1 MNSEDLRQ
9 HIAAFADPILK
20 PLLLEVVV
28 AFTTRSFDAGRAR
41 VALVD
46 LFQNLCRPNLRTDRN
61 CQLVERC
68 LSEVAALDESAGAP
82 SRYRGFPSDANALH
96 DAITSPSIAKNF
108 GCTPEQLL
116 AEARTL

>member
-1 MNSEDLRQ
+1 MNSEDLRR

-20 PLLLEVVV
+20 PLLLEVVA
-28 AFTTRSFDAGRAR
+28 AFTTPSFDAGCAR

-46 LFQNLCRPNLRTDRN
+46 LFYNLCTPNLRTDRN

-68 LSEVAALDESAGAP
+68 LSDVAVLLESAGVP
-82 SRYRGFPSDANALH
+82 SRYRDFLSDANALH
-96 DAITSPSIAKNF
+96 DAITSPSIAENF